1 MVFSVLYL
9 WTFEAIVKSHMVFCE
24 VPITS
29 CAVEA
34 LYAVPVGMIH
44 TEHYENAIETTES
57 TQVALQETLVV

>member
-1 MVFSVLYL
+1 
-9 WTFEAIVKSHMVFCE
+9 MVFCE